1 MDVWV
6 CFEVFPDRVVEDV
19 LGLVAQVIVVG
30 DSVGV
35 VALLPD
41 LSAYVFADGEE
52 EAALDEL
59 GAAFDGH
66 VRCGSEQDVDVIG
79 HHDEGVELE
88 FTGVAITEERGDEKL
103 GGCRSLEDASSL
115 MGDGGECVGLGLE
128 SHGNPRG

>member
-1 MDVWV
+1 VDVWV
-6 CFEVFPDRVVEDV
+6 CFEVLPDRVVEDV

-41 LSAYVFADGEE
+41 LSGKIFSDSEG

-66 VRCGSEQDVDVIG
+66 VGCGREQDVDVIG
-79 HHDEGVELE
+79 HDDEGVELE
-88 FTGVAITEERGDEKL
+88 FAGVAVTEECGDEEF
-103 GGCRSLEDASSL
+103 GSGCFL
-115 MGDGGECVGLGLE
+115 MRRRWWVTAMMA
-128 SHGNPRG
+128 